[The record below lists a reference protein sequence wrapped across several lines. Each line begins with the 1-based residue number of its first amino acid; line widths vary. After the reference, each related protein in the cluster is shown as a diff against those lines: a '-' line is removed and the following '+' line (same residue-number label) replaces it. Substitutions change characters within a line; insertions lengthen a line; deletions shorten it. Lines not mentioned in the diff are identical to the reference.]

1 MNKNKIMIAFAL
13 VVVVVVQAGLGFG
26 QSQKSD
32 SKVAAT
38 VAVSELGPN
47 DGLAGSW
54 YVTLNSVTNPV
65 PFRAMLTFSE
75 GGGVIGS
82 AQGDIL
88 LSPPPGVPPLATAAH
103 GGWVRTANREY
114 LFTFRQIYYNGDGT
128 YAGGAKV
135 RNAATVSKNGNE
147 MTGDLVVQYY
157 DATDVVV
164 FTGTGT
170 FTATRIGA
178 EPLTP

>member
-1 MNKNKIMIAFAL
+1 MIAFAL

-26 QSQKSD
+26 QSQS
-32 SKVAAT
+32 SVSRTAAT
-38 VAVSELGPN
+38 NAVSETSSN
-47 DGLAGSW
+47 DALAGSW
-54 YVTLNSVTNPV
+54 YLTLNTVTFPV
-65 PFRAMLTFSE
+65 PFRAMLTFGA
-75 GGGVIGS
+75 GGGVVGS

-88 LSPPPGVPPLATAAH
+88 LSPPPGVPPLATAVH

-114 LFTFRQIYYNGDGT
+114 LFTFRQIFYNGDGT
-128 YAGGAKV
+128 YAGGAKM
-135 RNAATVSKNGNE
+135 RNAATVNKNGNE
-147 MTGDLVVQYY
+147 MTGELVVQYY